1 MIVPQHLRELRDS
14 KLIAWGGN
22 FRQARRL
29 GWRME
34 IDLSP
39 TGYLDMPSGSM
50 FWARP
55 GALRPLIGLGLE
67 FGDFP
72 PEPCEVDG
80 TIAHCLERL
89 FLFSCEKAGYHW
101 VKVSDRRDG
110 DPTAIE
116 IHEASDISSFLAR
129 YDFRLLGPQGGHG

>member
-1 MIVPQHLRELRDS
+1 MD
-14 KLIAWGGN
+14 
-22 FRQARRL
+22 
-29 GWRME
+29 

-55 GALRPLIGLGLE
+55 KALGPLIGLGLGV
-67 FGDFP
+67 GDFP

-89 FLFSCEKAGYHW
+89 FLFSCEKADYQW
-101 VKVSDRRDG
+101 IKVSGRRN

-116 IHEASDISSFLAR
+116 IHKPSDISSFVAR
-129 YDFRLLGPQGGHG
+129 YDFSLLGPQGGHG